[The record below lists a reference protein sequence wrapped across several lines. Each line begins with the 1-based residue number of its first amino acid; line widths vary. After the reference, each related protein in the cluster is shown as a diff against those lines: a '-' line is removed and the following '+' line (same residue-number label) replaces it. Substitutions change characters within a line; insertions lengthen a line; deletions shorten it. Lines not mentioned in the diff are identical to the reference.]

1 MSKLSLVQDENKFA
15 PLMATDIEQ
24 MLAARIRTGAYP
36 KGSQLPTVRDLASE
50 LSVNKNTIVRAYQ
63 ALERK
68 GFLELIR
75 GRGAFV
81 RTSEPVLG
89 EIDSRWLARLDEL
102 VIDAKQRNLARE
114 LVLAEITARVE
125 TIFGQSDLKLA
136 FIECNQ
142 QDIDEMATQLA
153 RAVRHPF
160 KGVLLDEF
168 LARPHRTAGAYDLVV
183 TTFYHLNEVNRALGN
198 GKHENLIAVHA
209 MPNHDALLELA
220 RLHAPVIGLVA
231 ALPSVVD
238 TLTHIVQT
246 YHPMATL
253 MGAVIDDA
261 PRVKMLLHKADA
273 VVITRAFAPQLLR
286 YKPEIPVVVVTFTID
301 QQSVAYLNNRIQVE
315 NKRMLETG
323 APREQNLRA
332 A

>member
-1 MSKLSLVQDENKFA
+1 MSKLSLVQKENKLA
-15 PLMATDIEQ
+15 PHLATDIEQ
-24 MLAARIRTGAYP
+24 MLAGRIRTGAYP
-36 KGSQLPTVRDLASE
+36 EGSQLPTVRDLAQE

-81 RTSEPVLG
+81 RTSKPVLG
-89 EIDSRWLARLDEL
+89 EMDSRWLARLDEL
-102 VIDAKQRNLARE
+102 VMDAKQRNLTRE
-114 LVLAEITARVE
+114 LVMSEITARVE
-125 TIFGQSDLKLA
+125 TIFGQSDLRLA
-136 FIECNQ
+136 FIECNR

-160 KGVLLDEF
+160 EGVLLDEF
-168 LARPHRTAGAYDLVV
+168 VKQPHATAAAFDLVV

-198 GKHENLIAVHA
+198 GKHENLVAVHA
-209 MPNHDALLELA
+209 MPNHDALLDLA

-246 YHPMATL
+246 YHPTATL
-253 MGAVIDDA
+253 MGALIDDG
-261 PRVKMLLHKADA
+261 PRVKMLLQKADA
-273 VVITRAFAPQLLR
+273 VVITRAFAPQLMR
-286 YKPEIPVVVVTFTID
+286 FKPAIPVVVVTFTVD
-301 QQSVAYLNNRIQVE
+301 QQSVEYLNNRIRVE
-315 NKRMLETG
+315 NTRRLEMG
-323 APREQNLRA
+323 EPREKHARV
-332 A
+332 